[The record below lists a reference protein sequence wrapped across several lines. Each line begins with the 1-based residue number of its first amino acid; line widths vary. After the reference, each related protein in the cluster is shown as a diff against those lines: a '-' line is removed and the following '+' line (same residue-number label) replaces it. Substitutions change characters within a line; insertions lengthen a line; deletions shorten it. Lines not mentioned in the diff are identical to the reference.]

1 MNETRPTP
9 ETIRAYFEHRRRRAL
24 RVCAVGA
31 AVAVIAIV
39 PIAVGYV
46 LAGAVGAVIG
56 IAILSGGLWYL
67 ERTQCP
73 RCLSRL
79 SARAT
84 SAKLRHPVNFCPY
97 CGASLDAQRP

>member
-46 LAGAVGAVIG
+46 LTGAVGAVPEQLPPSSG
-56 IAILSGGLWYL
+56 IPSTSVPTAELTSTHRARRW
-67 ERTQCP
+67 RPPPP
-73 RCLSRL
+73 RCHVRQVST
-79 SARAT
+79 RA
-84 SAKLRHPVNFCPY
+84 P
-97 CGASLDAQRP
+97 

>member
-1 MNETRPTP
+1 MDETRPAP

-24 RVCAVGA
+24 RVCTGGA
-31 AVAVIAIV
+31 AVAVVAIALF
-39 PIAVGYV
+39 ALGYG

-56 IAILSGGLWYL
+56 VVILSTGLWYL
-67 ERTQCP
+67 ELTRCP

-97 CGASLDAQRP
+97 CGASLDAPRP